1 MTQLQITAFGDPSVL
16 RLNPSLDKVPAEG
29 EVRVRICFAGVN
41 PIDAKTRAGLGW
53 AAAQNKDKLPWTPG
67 YDVSGVVEKV
77 GPNVTTLVEGDK
89 VCGMVGF
96 PLTAGGYAES
106 VVVREDE
113 LVRLDGVSL
122 KQGAALPLAGLTAW
136 QGLFEHGA
144 LKAGQRVLILAGAG
158 GVGHL
163 AVQFASAYGAEVVT
177 TASRD
182 NHSFLHGLGASQ
194 MVDYHDADWV
204 AQVGQVDLVLDLMG
218 GESGKAA
225 LACVKPGGRLVTVPT
240 ITAQQIKEAGA
251 EAGIEVL
258 GMLVHPDQK
267 QLTQVLMLLRQGDVH
282 VTLSGE
288 FPLAEGALAH
298 GAIEGGHVR
307 GKLLLRMPA
316 ADGQPG

>member
-1 MTQLQITAFGDPSVL
+1 M
-16 RLNPSLDKVPAEG
+16 
-29 EVRVRICFAGVN
+29 
-41 PIDAKTRAGLGW
+41 
-53 AAAQNKDKLPWTPG
+53 
-67 YDVSGVVEKV
+67 
-77 GPNVTTLVEGDK
+77 
-89 VCGMVGF
+89 
-96 PLTAGGYAES
+96 
-106 VVVREDE
+106 
-113 LVRLDGVSL
+113 
-122 KQGAALPLAGLTAW
+122 
-136 QGLFEHGA
+136 LFRSGA
-144 LKAGQRVLILAGAG
+144 LKGGQRVLILAGAG
-158 GVGHL
+158 GVGYL

-258 GMLVHPDQK
+258 GMLVHPDSK

-282 VTLSGE
+282 ITISGE
-288 FPLAEGALAH
+288 YPLGEGALATRPSLFVRLRCH
-298 GAIEGGHVR
+298 PGGEDFPLTR
-307 GKLLLRMPA
+307 PTNGRT
-316 ADGQPG
+316 

>member
-1 MTQLQITAFGDPSVL
+1 
-16 RLNPSLDKVPAEG
+16 
-29 EVRVRICFAGVN
+29 
-41 PIDAKTRAGLGW
+41 
-53 AAAQNKDKLPWTPG
+53 
-67 YDVSGVVEKV
+67 VSHQ
-77 GPNVTTLVEGDK
+77 
-89 VCGMVGF
+89 
-96 PLTAGGYAES
+96 
-106 VVVREDE
+106 
-113 LVRLDGVSL
+113 
-122 KQGAALPLAGLTAW
+122 QGAALPLAGLTAW

-144 LKAGQRVLILAGAG
+144 LQSGQRVLILAGAG

-251 EAGIEVL
+251 EAGIEVV